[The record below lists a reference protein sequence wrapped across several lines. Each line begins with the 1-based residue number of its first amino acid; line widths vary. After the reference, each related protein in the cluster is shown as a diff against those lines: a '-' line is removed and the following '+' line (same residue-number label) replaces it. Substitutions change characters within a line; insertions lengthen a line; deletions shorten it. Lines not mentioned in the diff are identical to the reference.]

1 MFVWVIGSHGLGVTL
16 PRTICQPVDK
26 WAEVGHVAAEAAHA
40 VIASLGAV
48 GLDVE
53 MRPHK
58 RGFFYHDQISCRYVL
73 RSGYVPVTSDWSK
86 AWM

>member
-1 MFVWVIGSHGLGVTL
+1 MSLRPQCKYLQNELFVWVIGIHGLGVTL
-16 PRTICQPVDK
+16 PRTICQPVDE

-53 MRPHK
+53 VRPHK
-58 RGFFYHDQISCRYVL
+58 
-73 RSGYVPVTSDWSK
+73 
-86 AWM
+86 